1 MRTTRMFSLLR
12 PIILKRNT
20 GKQKLIN
27 KKILRLRL
35 VKIRFKTQNT
45 KMYQIT
51 LKIAVV

>member
-1 MRTTRMFSLLR
+1 MM
-12 PIILKRNT
+12 LKRNT

-35 VKIRFKTQNT
+35 VKIRFKTQ
-45 KMYQIT
+45 KIKIYQIM